1 MTVETV
7 EEIKNNPKYQ
17 ELVSKRTRF
26 AWILSILML
35 LVYYT
40 FIMTIAF
47 KPELLAIPLNDGSV
61 ISIGI
66 PVGIAIILFS
76 FVITGLY
83 VYKANNTY
91 DVLLDEIKE
100 ELIAKGHAHV

>member
-1 MTVETV
+1 MTVDTI

-47 KPELLAIPLNDGSV
+47 KPELLAIPLSDGSV
-61 ISIGI
+61 ISVGI
-66 PVGIAIILFS
+66 PVGITIILFS

-91 DVLLDEIKE
+91 DVLLQEIKDD
-100 ELIAKGHAHV
+100 LIAKGHAHV